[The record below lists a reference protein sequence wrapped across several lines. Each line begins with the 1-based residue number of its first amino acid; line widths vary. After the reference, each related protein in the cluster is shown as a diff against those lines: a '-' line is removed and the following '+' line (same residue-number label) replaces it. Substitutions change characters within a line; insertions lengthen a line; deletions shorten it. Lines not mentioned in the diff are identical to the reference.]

1 MTAHKKENAAASL
14 GAILSVMYVC
24 INPWAQAKL
33 HWGEMQSIIF
43 RSYWVGAEAIILG

>member
-1 MTAHKKENAAASL
+1 MTAHKKENAASSF
-14 GAILSVMYVC
+14 GCNSECHVC